1 MGHPS
6 YAVPVGFRPFRSE
19 GSSER
24 RKRKKKHRKD
34 ARGGDKRE
42 VTDEKMDPIVEI
54 PDEIWVLV
62 FAWVDQERDRVS
74 VLLTCKT
81 WNRIG
86 KYELDPS
93 IKNDSFFVWAI
104 RRREWTVVKE
114 LLKDERVEPD
124 RLGQPP
130 NWGRPFDGHPQT
142 PEHTPMCIAC
152 RCDKLDVVR
161 EFLKNSK
168 VMTVQIQQAL
178 WTAIRSD
185 RRKIVRELLK
195 DGRADPSSFDN
206 EAVIMASHHGSIGA
220 LEELAKDGRVDPST
234 RNNRAVRVAMA
245 AGRSDVLSILFGLIR
260 PVPVKEDEMREADG
274 VGLAYSHTEPLGT
287 CEGSFEKIP
296 RELEETKKGW
306 IRCLGDAGGI
316 FYFCGILMV
325 PDRVNGGSNRVMNC
339 ECVGCVFVRK
349 GTWEDNDGESIEV
362 VPCSDPSCSS
372 VGCRECADGRET
384 WTCPLDHPL
393 GDREEY
399 GRKKEVPRPRKKRR
413 SLSGHSI

>member
-1 MGHPS
+1 M
-6 YAVPVGFRPFRSE
+6 
-19 GSSER
+19 
-24 RKRKKKHRKD
+24 
-34 ARGGDKRE
+34 
-42 VTDEKMDPIVEI
+42 
-54 PDEIWVLV
+54 
-62 FAWVDQERDRVS
+62 S

-93 IKNDSFFVWAI
+93 ICNDSFFAWAI

-114 LLKDERVEPD
+114 LLKDKRVDPGWFGASMGD
-124 RLGQPP
+124 RRRFG
-130 NWGRPFDGHPQT
+130 GHRI
-142 PEHTPMCIAC
+142 PEESPICIAC
-152 RCDKLDVVR
+152 RCDELDVVR

-168 VMTVQIQQAL
+168 VTTLHIQQAF
-178 WTAIRSD
+178 WSAIRYD
-185 RRKIVRELLK
+185 LRRIVTELLK
-195 DGRADPSSFDN
+195 DGRADPSRENGESII
-206 EAVIMASHHGSIGA
+206 EASCYGSTGA
-220 LEELAKDGRVDPST
+220 VEELAKDSRVDPSA
-234 RNNRAVRVAMA
+234 RNNWAVHLARI
-245 AGRSDVLSILFGLIR
+245 AGHSDVLSILFGVIR